1 MLGPLSIRYWWNIEK
16 GQDRAEYVVG
26 FICAVLVV
34 AVALLGDS
42 LLAHVSTLAAALEAW
57 LGSGAV

>member
-1 MLGPLSIRYWWNIEK
+1 MMGPLSIRYWWNIDK

-26 FICAVLVV
+26 LICAVVVV

-42 LLAHVSTLAAALEAW
+42 LFAHVGTLAAALGAW

>member
-16 GQDRAEYVVG
+16 GQDRAEYVLGLIGVVV
-26 FICAVLVV
+26 VL

-42 LLAHVSTLAAALEAW
+42 LFARVGALAAAVEAW
-57 LGSGAV
+57 VGSGAV